1 MAGSDV
7 GMQDM
12 SVRRLIR
19 EHLVSVQT
27 YDPVDPPEQL
37 AKRAGIPEDQ
47 IVKLNGNENPR
58 QPSENVREAVA
69 SAPFN
74 LYPDPLQRSVR
85 SALAEYTGM
94 SEENIIAGA
103 GSDELIDLLFRL
115 FISPG
120 DNILDCEPTFA
131 MYGFCARVAGG
142 TVRLAQRD
150 ELFDIDVH
158 AVRHAIDERTKIIFV
173 SSPNNPTGNLA
184 AGKQI
189 ERLLETGLLVVVD
202 EAYYEFCNST
212 VAHMIPYFDNL
223 VVLRSMSKWGGLA
236 GLRVGYGMMS
246 RELVQHV
253 IDIKSPYNLS
263 VASEAALIA
272 SLQEAP
278 TLMAEVDRIV
288 QERGRMFDLLSTIQG
303 VTPWPSAGNF
313 LLCQFGPGRAGQVY
327 DGLARR
333 GIFVRKFGAERLQD
347 HFRVSVGTSDQT
359 DRLVD
364 ALKELV

>member
-1 MAGSDV
+1 
-7 GMQDM
+7 M

-19 EHLVSVQT
+19 QHLVSVQT
-27 YDPVDPPEQL
+27 YDPVDPPEML

-47 IVKLNGNENPR
+47 IVKLNGNENPK
-58 QPSENVREAVA
+58 QPPESVREAVA

-74 LYPDPLQRSVR
+74 LYPDPLQRRAR
-85 SALAEYTGM
+85 SALAEYTGLG
-94 SEENIIAGA
+94 EENVIAGA

-120 DNILDCEPTFA
+120 DNILDCDPTFA

-150 ELFDIDVH
+150 ELFDIDVD
-158 AVRHAIDERTKIIFV
+158 AVREAIDERTKIIFV

-184 AGKQI
+184 TADQVVQ
-189 ERLLETGLLVVVD
+189 LLETGLIIVVD
-202 EAYYEFCNST
+202 EAYFEFCNVT
-212 VAHMIPYFDNL
+212 VADMIPDYDNL

-236 GLRVGYGMMS
+236 GLRVGYGLMS
-246 RELVQHV
+246 QEIVQHV
-253 IDIKSPYNLS
+253 VDVKSPYNLS
-263 VASEAALIA
+263 VTSEAALIA
-272 SLQEAP
+272 SLKEAP
-278 TLMAEVDRIV
+278 TLMTEVRRIV
-288 QERGRMFDLLSTIQG
+288 EERGRMFDLLSKIPG

-313 LLCQFGPGRAGQVY
+313 VLCQFEPGRAAELY
-327 DGLARR
+327 DGLAQR
-333 GIFVRKFGAERLQD
+333 GIFVRKFGSKRLQD

-359 DRLVD
+359 DRLIG

>member
-1 MAGSDV
+1 
-7 GMQDM
+7 M

-19 EHLVSVQT
+19 QHLVSVQT
-27 YDPVDPPEQL
+27 YDPVEPPELL

-47 IVKLNGNENPR
+47 IVKLNGNENPK
-58 QPSENVREAVA
+58 PPPESVREAVA

-74 LYPDPLQRSVR
+74 LYPDPLQRRVR
-85 SALAEYTGM
+85 SALAEYTGLG
-94 SEENIIAGA
+94 EENIIAGA

-120 DNILDCEPTFA
+120 DNILDCDPTFA

-150 ELFDIDVH
+150 ELFDIDVD
-158 AVRHAIDERTKIIFV
+158 AVREAIDERTKIVFV

-184 AGKQI
+184 TTEQVVP
-189 ERLLETGLLVVVD
+189 LLETGLIVVVD
-202 EAYYEFCNST
+202 EAYFEFCNT
-212 VAHMIPYFDNL
+212 TAADMIPDYDNL

-236 GLRVGYGMMS
+236 GLRVGYGLMS
-246 RELVQHV
+246 QELVQHV
-253 IDIKSPYNLS
+253 IDVKSPYNLS
-263 VASEAALIA
+263 VTSEAALVA
-272 SLQEAP
+272 SLKEAP
-278 TLMAEVDRIV
+278 ALMTEVQRIV
-288 QERGRMFDLLSTIQG
+288 KERGRMFDLLSTIPG

-313 LLCQFGPGRAGQVY
+313 VLCQFEPGRAAEVY
-327 DGLARR
+327 DGLAGR
-333 GIFVRKFGAERLQD
+333 GIFVRKFGSMRLQD

-359 DRLVD
+359 DRLID